1 MAAAAAIVE
10 SRTERSRCAEQR
22 RKNEQKLQRDSD
34 CDTDGKFYF
43 AFAAKA
49 EDKWSRGEG
58 YARYVTV
65 FIVRRCRFAKKSAM
79 IKLQSRSEERS

>member
-49 EDKWSRGEG
+49 EDK
-58 YARYVTV
+58 
-65 FIVRRCRFAKKSAM
+65 
-79 IKLQSRSEERS
+79 